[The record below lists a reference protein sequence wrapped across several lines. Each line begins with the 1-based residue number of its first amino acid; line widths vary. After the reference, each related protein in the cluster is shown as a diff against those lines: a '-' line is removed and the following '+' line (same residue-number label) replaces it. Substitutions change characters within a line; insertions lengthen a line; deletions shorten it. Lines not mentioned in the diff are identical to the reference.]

1 MDLGQVQA
9 LGHGEAGKADVDA
22 VQKGKYEQDEQKPDQ
37 ASGDFADYPLFLLYV
52 MVECLRAM
60 GGRARDNYAD
70 LAKLL
75 VENAKGEPVDLLET
89 LAARLLD
96 MVMNMGGGDA
106 TGLVRKAKIT
116 VHKPNAPIVYDFE
129 DVSVTVKASR
139 E

>member
-1 MDLGQVQA
+1 MHHKISLKGLRVFAYHGVFDFERQNGQDFFIDATVWIDGDRAAMNDDL
-9 LGHGEAGKADVDA
+9 
-22 VQKGKYEQDEQKPDQ
+22 
-37 ASGDFADYPLFLLYV
+37 ASTL
-52 MVECLRAM
+52 
-60 GGRARDNYAD
+60 NYAD

-75 VENAKGEPVDLLET
+75 VENAKSEPVDLLET

-96 MVMNMGGGDA
+96 VVMNMGGGDA

-116 VHKPNAPIVYDFE
+116 VHKPNAPIVYDFD

>member
-1 MDLGQVQA
+1 MHHKISLKGLRVFAYHGVFDFERQNGQDFYIDASVWIDGDRAAMNDDLA
-9 LGHGEAGKADVDA
+9 ATL
-22 VQKGKYEQDEQKPDQ
+22 
-37 ASGDFADYPLFLLYV
+37 
-52 MVECLRAM
+52 
-60 GGRARDNYAD
+60 NYAD

-89 LAARLLD
+89 LASRLLD